1 MGLRATASL
10 HARLERVGGRDED
23 VLRSPKRLV
32 AVAETGLVGTGP
44 EEVFDD
50 LATLAAQLVGAPLAF
65 ITIVDDERC
74 WWKSV
79 VGNEAGDD
87 RSSVAEDSLC
97 HYMIGSG
104 STLIVEDA
112 ANDERVRG
120 YRSAAE
126 LGIGAWAGSPVRS
139 ADGEILGSLC
149 VVHTG
154 PRPWSSQDVRVL
166 DALAGAASREIR
178 LRSALAAHLRSS
190 AASSLSEAR
199 LGALAAQAAVL
210 SESLQVGLLPALDPV
225 VLGVSVESRY
235 LPGEDRLLLG
245 GDLFDLTRT
254 LDGSLA
260 FLIGDVA
267 GHGPVPAAVGASL
280 RAAWRALALTQD
292 GSAHWI
298 DGLERV
304 VASAHLDAELFVT
317 LSTGTIDPDFG
328 AVTLRSAGHPPPL
341 LRHGDGRVE
350 VLDVDSGPPVGLGD
364 GVSLRP
370 PTTVTLGAGWSL
382 LLCTDGLF
390 EGRRAPGSAQRLGL
404 EEVARRFAALSA
416 GGRPDG
422 ETLDRLLEL
431 VTKANGG
438 PIEDDVAVLLL
449 QAPHPEGG
457 STGT

>member
-1 MGLRATASL
+1 
-10 HARLERVGGRDED
+10 VGGREED
-23 VLRSPKRLV
+23 ALRSSTRLA

-50 LATLAAQLVGAPLAF
+50 LATLAAQLVDAPLAF
-65 ITIVDDERC
+65 ITIVDDQRC

-79 VGNEAGDD
+79 VGRAAGDA
-87 RSSVAEDSLC
+87 RSSVAEESLC
-97 HYMIGSG
+97 HYLIGSG
-104 STLIVEDA
+104 RTLIVEDA
-112 ANDERVRG
+112 ANDERVRR
-120 YRSAAE
+120 YRSIAE
-126 LGIGAWAGSPVRS
+126 LGIGAWAGSPVWS
-139 ADGEILGSLC
+139 EDGEILGSLC
-149 VVHTG
+149 VVDTV
-154 PRPWSSQDVRVL
+154 PRRWSSQDVRVVA
-166 DALAGAASREIR
+166 ALAGAASREIR
-178 LRSALAAHLRSS
+178 LRSVIAAHLRSS
-190 AASSLSEAR
+190 AESSRSEAR

-210 SESLQVGLLPALDPV
+210 SESLQVGLLPALDPA
-225 VLGVSVESRY
+225 VLGISVESRY

-254 LDGSLA
+254 PDGSLA

-317 LSTGTIDPDFG
+317 LSTGTIEPGFES
-328 AVTLRSAGHPPPL
+328 VTLRSAGHPPPL

-350 VLDVDSGPPVGLGD
+350 VLEVDSGPPVGLGD

-370 PTTVTLGAGWSL
+370 PTTVPLEAGWSL

-390 EGRRAPGSAQRLGL
+390 EGRQAPGSTQRVGL
-404 EEVARRFAALSA
+404 EAVAQRFAALSA
-416 GGRPDG
+416 EGGPD
-422 ETLDRLLEL
+422 EEVLDRLLEF
-431 VTKANGG
+431 VTSANGG

-449 QAPHPEGG
+449 QAPHPGGG